1 MYTSEQ
7 GIDKVHSLR
16 YTFRPSEPLAGRLG
30 AFLKQD
36 PRAVAPRFS
45 FSSTKEYTLNGEA
58 ALRTEVQVEIARMHH
73 AFAEN
78 TQELPLENVRY
89 RLLGD
94 GALQLAFLPNQARFN
109 ELTRL
114 PNALKGYQVEQE
126 RPGPGGNHLLLTTL
140 HRGRL
145 LGEAAVAQ
153 RWIELRGEISNPKK
167 NALYTA
173 RTKSIDEI
181 DMVVQKA

>member
-7 GIDKVHSLR
+7 GTDKVHSLR
-16 YTFRPSEPLAGRLG
+16 YTFRPSEPLAERLG

-36 PRAVAPRFS
+36 PRAIAPRFS
-45 FSSTKEYTLNGEA
+45 FSSTKEHILNGEA
-58 ALRTEVQVEIARMHH
+58 ALRNEVQVEIVRMHH
-73 AFAEN
+73 AFAESV
-78 TQELPLENVRY
+78 QELPLENVRY
-89 RLLGD
+89 RLIGD
-94 GALQLAFLPNQARFN
+94 GALQLAFLPNQVRFN
-109 ELTRL
+109 DLTQL
-114 PNALKGYQVEQE
+114 PSVLKEHQVQQE

-140 HRGRL
+140 HRDRL
-145 LGEAAVAQ
+145 LGEAAVAR
-153 RWIELRGEISNPKK
+153 RWIELRGEVSNPKK